1 MRDHRDDPRYTPT
14 PTSSTTAKQNNALVI
29 PKTLKTSLNSQIV
42 LSEEAYTKAL
52 SDIIKRDFFPDLK
65 KADDLSYD
73 INNWVG
79 NKAADEETDSQHIE
93 YDYSRMSLE
102 QFQSKFTSEDNASFS
117 YLLHKANLKRRER
130 YAWAYNAELLAN
142 QRRIES
148 GDRLSRQIED
158 VSSILADGEKRLLE
172 SNIGVN
178 DISDF
183 GGEGNEQ
190 ALVRREKAINQQ
202 VQLGLEKAPK
212 EGMSLVPS
220 SSKDVRKAGVDTW
233 GFTATNNLMFNP
245 DTNTPN
251 YLALVDKE
259 AENRQNRVTNYAATR
274 MSNDDDDNMSSS
286 MASTAQIN
294 AAVNATSSTSSDA
307 GSSTPHI
314 GGYKFVESMPSPRA
328 HQLPSSSIN
337 SMMVSG
343 TLSGTP
349 RRLDEVDE
357 YDNCRYYAYKTIQ
370 VLKLPS
376 AGDFKI
382 PKISRRDRLGHQLAS
397 HVKTK
402 QTPAQSTPTSRTPRG
417 VSLSP
422 AGHALLEKTKR
433 RRTNAEATPSSFRS
447 VRQSPDIRRKDKGW
461 TPTPQR

>member
-14 PTSSTTAKQNNALVI
+14 PTNSTTAKQNNALVI
-29 PKTLKTSLNSQIV
+29 PKTMKTSLNSQIV

-65 KADDLSYD
+65 KADDLNYD

-79 NKAADEETDSQHIE
+79 NKPTDEEADSQHIE

-130 YAWAYNAELLAN
+130 YAWAYNAELLSN

-158 VSSILADGEKRLLE
+158 VSTILADGEKRLLE

-220 SSKDVRKAGVDTW
+220 SSKDVRRAGVDTW
-233 GFTATNNLMFNP
+233 GFTATNNLMFTP

-274 MSNDDDDNMSSS
+274 MRNEDDDNMSSS

-294 AAVNATSSTSSDA
+294 AAVNAASSTSSDT

-349 RRLDEVDE
+349 RRLDEEDE
-357 YDNCRYYAYKTIQ
+357 YDN
-370 VLKLPS
+370 S
-376 AGDFKI
+376 GDFKI
-382 PKISRRDRLGHQLAS
+382 PKVSRRDRLGHQLAS

-433 RRTNAEATPSSFRS
+433 RRTNAETTPSSFRS